1 MTMILTKQDIKTIRE
16 HIANVFPKLV
26 SFNSNGFGKDYPFNM
41 SHTIWELDLPE
52 LNDAWELIRIYE
64 DNTVCLDRTL
74 YHGKKFQCASSW
86 SDVPLYKNQE
96 DKQIILD
103 SITQLSKDYKRFQLE
118 YKLKGIKDDFR

>member
-1 MTMILTKQDIKTIRE
+1 MILTKQDIQTIKE
-16 HIANVFPKLV
+16 HIANVFPKLI
-26 SFNSNGFGKDYPFNM
+26 SYDSKGFGNDYPFNM

-52 LNDAWELIRIYE
+52 LDDSWELIRIYE

-74 YHGKKFQCASSW
+74 YHGKKFNCAKSW
-86 SDVPLYKNQE
+86 SEVPLYKNQE

-118 YKLKGIKDDFR
+118 NKLKGIKHDFR

>member
-1 MTMILTKQDIKTIRE
+1 MILTKQDIKTIRE
-16 HIANVFPKLV
+16 HIANVFPKLI
-26 SFNSNGFGKDYPFNM
+26 SYDSKGFGNDYPFNM

-52 LNDAWELIRIYE
+52 LDDSWELIRIYE

-74 YHGKKFQCASSW
+74 YHGKKFTCASSW
-86 SDVPLYKNQE
+86 SEVPIYKNQE

-118 YKLKGIKDDFR
+118 YKLKEIKHDFR

>member
-1 MTMILTKQDIKTIRE
+1 MNLTKQDIETIKT
-16 HIANVFPKLV
+16 HIANVFPKLE
-26 SFNSNGFGKDYPFNM
+26 SHKSKGFGYDYPFNM

-74 YHGKKFQCASSW
+74 YRGKKFQCASSW
-86 SDVPLYKNQE
+86 VDVPLYKNQE
-96 DKQIILD
+96 DKQTILD

-118 YKLKGIKDDFR
+118 HKLKEIKHDFR

>member
-1 MTMILTKQDIKTIRE
+1 MTLTKQDIKTIRE
-16 HIANVFPKLV
+16 HIANVFPKLE
-26 SFNSNGFGKDYPFNM
+26 SYNSKGFGNDYPFNM

-52 LNDAWELIRIYE
+52 LNDSWELIRIYE

-74 YHGKKFQCASSW
+74 YHGKKFKCASSW

-96 DKQIILD
+96 DKQTILD

-118 YKLKGIKDDFR
+118 CKLKEIRHDFR

>member
-1 MTMILTKQDIKTIRE
+1 MILTKQDIKTIRE

-41 SHTIWELDLPE
+41 NHTIWELDLPE
-52 LNDAWELIRIYE
+52 LDDAWELIRIYE

-74 YHGKKFQCASSW
+74 YHGKKFNCAKSW
-86 SDVPLYKNQE
+86 SEVPLYKNHE

-118 YKLKGIKDDFR
+118 HKLKEIKHDFR